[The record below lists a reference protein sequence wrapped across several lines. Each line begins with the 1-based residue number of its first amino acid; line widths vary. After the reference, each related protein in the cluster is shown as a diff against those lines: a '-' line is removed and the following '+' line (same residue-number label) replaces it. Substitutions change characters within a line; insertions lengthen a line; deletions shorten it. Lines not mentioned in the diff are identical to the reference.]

1 MQSENFISVDEFFFI
16 KKKNTTE
23 EMLNECITFIANQK
37 GIDKNVVGNAYKKNI
52 IHCLKL
58 PKKKFSMRELTL
70 LLRQNLIMTINL

>member
-16 KKKNTTE
+16 KKNTTE

-37 GIDKNVVGNAYKKNI
+37 GIDKNVVGNAYKKYYSLFKI
-52 IHCLKL
+52 TL
-58 PKKKFSMRELTL
+58 KKFSMRELTL